1 MASRFQ
7 SYLEY
12 VFPGASASTSIL
24 TDKTDRPEESTLRCA
39 NCAADICLASQVI
52 SKGFTGRHGR
62 AYLVADPKAA
72 HPALSALANTI
83 AHRAVPRQLVTG
95 AHTVSDIA
103 CRFCHTIIG
112 WKYLA
117 AEEEGQKYK
126 VGKFIVESKRI
137 SQSSSR
143 DSTSAHSPPPPP
155 THSTKPAVGATDK
168 KKKKGG
174 EIEFD
179 SQDEDECEDLF
190 SGVWTP
196 ALAAKRRRRRKHKS

>member
-7 SYLEY
+7 SYLE
-12 VFPGASASTSIL
+12 
-24 TDKTDRPEESTLRCA
+24 PEESTLRCA

-143 DSTSAHSPPPPP
+143 DSTSAHSPP

>member
-137 SQSSSR
+137 SQR
-143 DSTSAHSPPPPP
+143 YRQEEEE
-155 THSTKPAVGATDK
+155 
-168 KKKKGG
+168 GG